1 MSDFYNYSKNWE
13 QDLKIIFAFVKMYL
27 RASGL
32 FLYFYLFK
40 YLLKSIYKHIYGL
53 CYFSVQFYSINKI
66 SVSVFFRLLR
76 AIFFPNYSF
85 FFILPNHYFI
95 FSRVP
100 FLVFKSLNLPSLLYA
115 VRIILLYIEI
125 CKIQLLEIMKDHI
138 YLIIYVRRLFQDQKL
153 YSTRCLLGQLG
164 PPFHFFFFFSFFLIE

>member
-1 MSDFYNYSKNWE
+1 MVLKYIYIYIDRKYQHKNGKNLNNTRSLFLVFQKMMWLLNHHWACNWLLLNFDQLLILKSHLNFGRTQEWHMSDFYNYSKNWE

-85 FFILPNHYFI
+85 FFYF
-95 FSRVP
+95 
-100 FLVFKSLNLPSLLYA
+100 A
-115 VRIILLYIEI
+115 
-125 CKIQLLEIMKDHI
+125 
-138 YLIIYVRRLFQDQKL
+138 
-153 YSTRCLLGQLG
+153 
-164 PPFHFFFFFSFFLIE
+164 